1 MKRLLITLVGVA
13 LAALGG
19 GTVTADDAVGFPA
32 VVPIASLR
40 LSSAALKELL
50 VVIRGRV
57 TWVARGGGVN
67 EYAAV
72 QDETAG
78 IWIDIERAKESG
90 VWRGNAAWQGI
101 EPGMLVEVRGIRDRE
116 DQTFAPQII
125 PHEITPVPSP
135 ERIVFPDAADT
146 TADRLFSGLDDS
158 QRIRLTG
165 VVQGLWEQGM
175 RRVLTLE
182 GGGRRIRVVV
192 PQGGEF
198 PDPATIIDATVSVSG
213 VATTSYTTRG
223 QFVMPSIFLARGC
236 DLQVVQPPPA
246 TAFEAPEIPL
256 NRLGRLLPEIDVR
269 HRIRTRGTV
278 SYASGGRLFY
288 LQATALGVRVETLE
302 PLPLEPGDTVEVS
315 GFLDRERVLAGLA
328 QAAGI
333 VNAVVRVTGHENR
346 PWATVI
352 QPDKIL
358 EINLDANRVGR
369 IADPG
374 DYDGCFIECRA
385 RVGDL
390 QDDDWQVLPLIAG
403 KTMLTATVAD
413 DVRAA
418 LPPLVAGCELL
429 IRGIVQ
435 FELEPPTPRTLPLV
449 ARMSLIVPKA
459 SDIIVVSQPSW
470 WTPQRLLAA
479 LSLLAVALAA
489 LLGWIVLLRRQV
501 AIQSRRLADEI
512 MDRERAEIEFEASL
526 QERTR
531 LAANLH
537 DTVLQTVTGIG
548 FQLKSC
554 QKATEQAA
562 SPDAESLGV
571 AQRMVEHAVDQL
583 RGTVWSMSTMPL
595 EGATFP
601 AALEAMAA
609 RLQDGQKPRI
619 VVHVA
624 GVERDVPKVVS
635 GNLLLLAEEAVHNA
649 LRHANASLID
659 VMAIYHEATVG
670 VVVHDNGI
678 GFEVGRQP
686 QRPEG
691 HFGIDGMRDRM
702 KRLGGM
708 VTVESHPGSGTTV
721 TAEAPAQPGAPD
733 LSPRPVLQTHADVDI
748 EAPA

>member
-1 MKRLLITLVGVA
+1 MESRLIAWVGIAVA
-13 LAALGG
+13 VLCGGAAA
-19 GTVTADDAVGFPA
+19 ADDAAVPA

-40 LSSAALKELL
+40 VPSTTRTEVP

-57 TWVARGGGVN
+57 TWVARGDGAN

-78 IWIDIERAKESG
+78 IWIDIERAKELR
-90 VWRGNAAWQGI
+90 VWRGNAAWQGV

-158 QRIRLTG
+158 QRITLTG
-165 VVQGLWEQGM
+165 VVQGLREQGM
-175 RRVLTLE
+175 RGVLTLE

-192 PQGGEF
+192 PKGDEL
-198 PDPATIIDATVSVSG
+198 PDPATILDATVSVIG

-223 QFVMPSIFLARGC
+223 QFVMPTILLSRAS
-236 DLQVVQPPPA
+236 DMQVVQPPPA
-246 TAFEAPEIPL
+246 TAFEVPEIPL

-288 LQATALGVRVETLE
+288 LQAEALGVRVEMME
-302 PLPLEPGDTVEVS
+302 PLPLEPGDVVEVS
-315 GFLDRERVLAGLA
+315 GFLDRERVLAGRA

-358 EINLDANRVGR
+358 EINLAANRVGR
-369 IADPG
+369 IAEPG

-390 QDDDWQVLPLIAG
+390 QDDDWRVLPLITG
-403 KTMLTATVAD
+403 KTSLTATMAD
-413 DVRAA
+413 GVRAA
-418 LPPLVAGCELL
+418 LPPLVSGCELL

-449 ARMSLIVPKA
+449 ARLSLIVPSA
-459 SDIIVVSQPSW
+459 SDIIIVSRPSW
-470 WTPQRLLAA
+470 WTPRRLLAA

-489 LLGWIVLLRRQV
+489 LLGWVVLLRRQV

-512 MDRERAEIEFEASL
+512 MERERAEIEFEASL

-554 QKATEQAA
+554 QKANEQAA
-562 SPDAESLGV
+562 SPDAESLVV

-583 RGTVWSMSTMPL
+583 RGTVWNMSVMPL

-609 RLQDGQKPRI
+609 RLQAGQKPRI
-619 VVHVA
+619 AVHVA

-659 VMAIYHEATVG
+659 VMAVFHEATVG
-670 VVVHDNGI
+670 VVVHDNGV

-691 HFGIDGMRDRM
+691 HFGLDGMRDRM

-708 VTVESHPGSGTTV
+708 VTVESHPGSGTTI
-721 TAEAPAQPGAPD
+721 TAEAPAHPSATD
-733 LSPRPVLQTHADVDI
+733 LSARPVLQTPTDPDT
-748 EAPA
+748 EASV